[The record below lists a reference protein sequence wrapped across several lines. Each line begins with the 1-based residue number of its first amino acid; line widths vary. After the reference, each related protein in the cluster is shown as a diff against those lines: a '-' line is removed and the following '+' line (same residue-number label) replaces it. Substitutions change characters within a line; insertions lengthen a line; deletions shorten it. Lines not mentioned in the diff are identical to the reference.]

1 MPYTIDY
8 SQSSKTAIVVNDGT
22 IDTSTSIGLI
32 GKNYTRFG
40 EILNENMLHLL
51 EHFANA
57 SAPSNP
63 TEGQLWYDTA
73 NSQMKVY
80 DNGVWSVL
88 LSGAGTT
95 KIEFRNR
102 KDTGGTFHK
111 TIEHIVDSNIVTIM
125 TDDTTAWT
133 PHIDEKLEDGT
144 TALSTQFPTIQAG
157 TTMNNTTHYKFR
169 GIATSAEYADLAER
183 YEADAEYEAG
193 TVVKIGGEKE
203 ITQTTDELDHD
214 VFGIISTSP
223 GFEMNAGAGTDAT
236 HPFVALA
243 GRVPCKVIGKV
254 TKGDRLISSDT
265 PGHAK
270 AWNPGPTPGYA
281 LGLEWSIIGRALES
295 KDTEEAGTIEAV
307 VGAK

>member
-40 EILNENMLHLL
+40 ETLNENMLHLL
-51 EHFANA
+51 ENFANTN
-57 SAPSNP
+57 APTNP

-73 NSQMKVY
+73 NSQLKIY
-80 DNGVWSVL
+80 DNGVWSVI

-102 KDTGGTFHK
+102 KETAGNYHK
-111 TIEHIVDSNIVTIM
+111 TIELIVDANIVHIT

-133 PHIDEKLEDGT
+133 PHSDEKLEDGT
-144 TALSTQFPTIQAG
+144 TALSTQFPSIAAG
-157 TTMNNTTHYKFR
+157 ITMNNTTNYKFR
-169 GIATSAEYADLAER
+169 GLATSAEYADLAER

-193 TVVKIGGEKE
+193 TIVKIGGTKE
-203 ITQTTDELDHD
+203 ITQTTEANDVK
-214 VFGIISTSP
+214 VFGIISTEP

-254 TKGDRLISSDT
+254 NKGERIVSSDT
-265 PGHAK
+265 DGVGMLAPDDYSWK
-270 AWNPGPTPGYA
+270 TVV
-281 LGLEWSIIGRALES
+281 GRALED
-295 KDTEEAGTIEAV
+295 KTTDEVGTIEVV

>member
-51 EHFANA
+51 ENFANA
-57 SAPSNP
+57 TAPTNP

-73 NSQMKVY
+73 NSQLKIY
-80 DNGVWSVL
+80 DNGVWSTI

-102 KDTGGTFHK
+102 KDTGGNFHK
-111 TIEHIVDSNIVTIM
+111 TIEMIVDANIVHIT

-133 PHIDEKLEDGT
+133 PHADEKLEDGV
-144 TALSTQFPTIQAG
+144 TALSTQFPTIAAG
-157 TTMNNTTHYKFR
+157 ITMNNTTNYKFR
-169 GIATSAEYADLAER
+169 GLATSAEYADLAER

-193 TVVKIGGEKE
+193 TVVRLGGTHE
-203 ITQTTDELDHD
+203 ITQTLQEEDDD
-214 VFGIISTSP
+214 VFGIISTNP
-223 GFEMNAGAGTDAT
+223 GFEMNASAGTDAT

-254 TKGDRLISSDT
+254 AKGDRLISSAT
-265 PGHAK
+265 PGHAIAHK
-270 AWNPGPTPGYA
+270 NVPG
-281 LGLEWSIIGRALES
+281 WSAVIGRALES
-295 KDTEEAGTIEAV
+295 KNTDEAGTIEVV

>member
-40 EILNENMLHLL
+40 ETLNENMLHLL
-51 EHFANA
+51 ENFANTN
-57 SAPSNP
+57 APTNP

-73 NSQMKVY
+73 NSQLKIY
-80 DNGVWSVL
+80 DNGVWSVI

-102 KDTGGTFHK
+102 KDTGGNYHK
-111 TIEHIVDSNIVTIM
+111 TIELIVDANIVHIT

-133 PHIDEKLEDGT
+133 PHNDEKLEDGV
-144 TALSTQFPTIQAG
+144 TALNTQFPSIQAG
-157 TTMNNTTHYKFR
+157 ITMNNTTHYKFR
-169 GIATSAEYADLAER
+169 GTATSAEYADLAER
-183 YEADAEYEAG
+183 YEADEEYEAG
-193 TVVKIGGEKE
+193 TVVRLGGTHE
-203 ITQTTDELDHD
+203 ITQTMQAHDTD
-214 VFGIISTSP
+214 VFGIVSTSP
-223 GFEMNAGAGTDAT
+223 GFEMNASAGSDAT

-254 TKGDRLISSDT
+254 VKGQRIVSSNT
-265 PGHAK
+265 PGHAM
-270 AWNPGPTPGYA
+270 AMSAPADYGYA
-281 LGLEWSIIGRALES
+281 IIGRALES
-295 KDTEEAGTIEAV
+295 KDTEEAGVIEVV

>member
-40 EILNENMLHLL
+40 ETLNENMLHLL
-51 EHFANA
+51 ENFANTN
-57 SAPSNP
+57 APTNP

-73 NSQMKVY
+73 NSQLKIY
-80 DNGVWSVL
+80 DNGVWSVI

-102 KDTGGTFHK
+102 KDTAGNYHK
-111 TIEHIVDSNIVTIM
+111 TIELIVDANIVHIT

-133 PHIDEKLEDGT
+133 PHSDEKLEDGT
-144 TALSTQFPTIQAG
+144 TALSTQFPSIAAG
-157 TTMNNTTHYKFR
+157 ITMNNTTNYKFR
-169 GIATSAEYADLAER
+169 GLATSAEYADLAER

-193 TVVKIGGEKE
+193 TIVKIGGTKE
-203 ITQTTDELDHD
+203 ITQTTEANDVK
-214 VFGIISTSP
+214 VFGVISTEP

-254 TKGDRLISSDT
+254 NKGERIVSSDT
-265 PGHAK
+265 DGVGMLAPDDYSWK
-270 AWNPGPTPGYA
+270 TVV
-281 LGLEWSIIGRALES
+281 GRALED
-295 KDTEEAGTIEAV
+295 KTTDEVGTIEVV